1 MLAIYYKIIIGY
13 IDKKMI
19 KIIKNL
25 KNNRILYL
33 AIGFTLVFFLYL
45 TLALFPASSCFK
57 LDIGSNSLGLS
68 FSYTKDMVQSFFE
81 SRTQDQLLC
90 YSQFLQMWD
99 PILSL
104 VSTMMFGS
112 WIVCLFKNKRLFL
125 IAPTILGMI
134 ADWSE
139 NYTEL
144 LMIETYLNSS
154 TISETLV
161 SLGSGINSF
170 KFAMIGLTYLI
181 ILTGIMIALKIFLTN
196 LLFRKKKP

>member
-1 MLAIYYKIIIGY
+1 M
-13 IDKKMI
+13 MI
-19 KIIKNL
+19 KLIKNF
-25 KNNRILYL
+25 KNHRILYL
-33 AIGFTLVFFLYL
+33 ALGFTVVFFLYL
-45 TLALFPASSCFK
+45 TLALVPASSCYK
-57 LDIGSNSLGLS
+57 LNIGSNSLGLS

-154 TISETLV
+154 TISEILV

-181 ILTGIMIALKIFLTN
+181 ILTGIIIALKIFLTN
-196 LLFRKKKP
+196 LIFRKKNTIMKK

>member
-1 MLAIYYKIIIGY
+1 
-13 IDKKMI
+13 MI
-19 KIIKNL
+19 RLIKNF
-25 KNNRILYL
+25 KNNKILYL

-45 TLALFPASSCFK
+45 TLALVPASSCFK
-57 LDIGSNSLGLS
+57 LDVGSNSLGLS
-68 FSYTKDMVQSFFE
+68 FYYTKDMVQSFFG

-99 PILSL
+99 AIFAF
-104 VSTMMFGS
+104 VSTLMFGS
-112 WIVCLFKNKRLFL
+112 WILYLFKNKRLFL

-139 NYTEL
+139 NYIEL

-181 ILTGIMIALKIFLTN
+181 ILIGIIITLKVLLTN
-196 LLFRKKKP
+196 LIFKKKHNNKKNNTIL

>member
-1 MLAIYYKIIIGY
+1 MDRL
-13 IDKKMI
+13 I
-19 KIIKNL
+19 KYFN
-25 KNNRILYL
+25 NNRMLSF
-33 AIGFTLVFFLYL
+33 AIGSTLVFFLYL
-45 TLALFPASSCFK
+45 IFALVPASSCFR

-99 PILSL
+99 AIFAL
-104 VSTMMFGS
+104 VSTLMFGS
-112 WIVCLFKNKRLFL
+112 WILYLYKNKSLFL
-125 IAPTILGMI
+125 IVPNILGMI

-139 NYTEL
+139 NYIEL

-170 KFAMIGLTYLI
+170 KFVMISLTYLI
-181 ILTGIMIALKIFLTN
+181 ILIGIIVALKN
-196 LLFRKKKP
+196 LLQKNKKNSI

>member
-1 MLAIYYKIIIGY
+1 MIIGC

-33 AIGFTLVFFLYL
+33 AIGFTLVFFFYL
-45 TLALFPASSCFK
+45 ILFLVPASSCFR
-57 LDIGSNSLGLS
+57 LDVGSNSLGLS

-181 ILTGIMIALKIFLTN
+181 ILIGIMIALKIFLTN
-196 LLFRKKKP
+196 FIFRNKTPQ

>member
-1 MLAIYYKIIIGY
+1 ML
-13 IDKKMI
+13 
-19 KIIKNL
+19 IKNF
-25 KNNRILYL
+25 KNNKILYL

-45 TLALFPASSCFK
+45 TLALVPASSCFK
-57 LDIGSNSLGLS
+57 LNIGSNSLGLS
-68 FSYTKDMVQSFFE
+68 FSYTKDMVLSFFG

-99 PILSL
+99 PILAL
-104 VSTMMFGS
+104 VSTLMFGS
-112 WIVCLFKNKRLFL
+112 WIFCLFKKKRQFL

-139 NYTEL
+139 NYIEL
-144 LMIETYLNSS
+144 LMIETYVKSS

-181 ILTGIMIALKIFLTN
+181 ILTGIIIALKIFLTN
-196 LLFRKKKP
+196 LIFRKKTPQ